1 MNKSVGLALL
11 ALVCLAQASA
21 ALPFSSPYSEAEKFR
36 EKGRRAIRQLDLKMD
51 ELHTA
56 INLRKTRRAIAK
68 LKKSTRTLQSKL
80 DGEALFDDVVR
91 ERIEERQEM
100 LEQRAADQEQVREDA
115 MDDLKDWMDDLVDSQ
130 GRALLFS
137 EEERERVQASVHK
150 TITEINEEVLRG
162 LGRGRTLQS
171 EQSELTGE
179 EEFDE
184 IRRAKME
191 RLQKLQEQQAA
202 LLQSMPHLAD
212 SQGRAQQTTPC
223 NTVQCFKHEIN
234 DEVLSGLGR
243 GRALQVHNIARGIN
257 AASKAAVVAGAVT
270 DNKDMMKAGV
280 AATAISGAAK
290 IATRPTLGRP
300 LGRAVRK
307 GKRKLRR
314 GVRRALRG

>member
-1 MNKSVGLALL
+1 MGITNTIASSTSTRKAQQQSKKKQATMNKSVGLALL

-21 ALPFSSPYSEAEKFR
+21 ALPFSSPYTEAEKFR

-56 INLRKTRRAIAK
+56 IALRKTQRAIAK
-68 LKKSTRTLQSKL
+68 LRRSQTRTLQSTL

-91 ERIEERQEM
+91 ERIEERQAM

-115 MDDLKDWMDDLVDSQ
+115 MDDLTDWMDDLADSQ

-137 EEERERVQASVHK
+137 EL
-150 TITEINEEVLRG
+150 NEG
-162 LGRGRTLQS
+162 S
-171 EQSELTGE
+171 
-179 EEFDE
+179 
-184 IRRAKME
+184 
-191 RLQKLQEQQAA
+191 
-202 LLQSMPHLAD
+202 
-212 SQGRAQQTTPC
+212 
-223 NTVQCFKHEIN
+223 
-234 DEVLSGLGR
+234 

-257 AASKAAVVAGAVT
+257 AESKATVVAGAVT

-290 IATRPTLGRP
+290 IATRPALGSP